1 LPKEEIN
8 VLKIAVDAMGGD
20 HAPGEI
26 IRGVLEATKQFNQQV
41 ILVGDES
48 LIQKEIAGYRSEL
61 LSVVHAPETI
71 SMRESPVAA
80 VRRKKNSSVVK
91 AVQLIQDGL
100 ADAVVSAGNTGAV
113 MTAGLLLLGP
123 VPGIDRPAIAIIL
136 PNKRGRTLLV
146 DAGANVDCKPFH
158 LLQFGIMGYLY
169 MQEILGVSQPKVGL
183 LNIGEEETKG
193 NELTLA
199 AFQLLRRVNIN
210 FIGNVEGREIYE
222 GTADVVICDGFI
234 GNIVLKA
241 EEGMITALLDM
252 AKDEIKRN
260 PLAKLGMA
268 MLMPTLRNFWRKLDY
283 AEYGGAPLL
292 GLDGIVIVCHGRS
305 SARAICNAIR
315 LARESVENKL
325 VLAIKKCIQ
334 ESLIQKVSQL

>member
-1 LPKEEIN
+1 M
-8 VLKIAVDAMGGD
+8 KIAVDAMGGD

>member
-1 LPKEEIN
+1 M
-8 VLKIAVDAMGGD
+8 KIAVDAMGGD

-26 IRGVLEATKQFNQQV
+26 IRGVLEATRQFNQQV

>member
-1 LPKEEIN
+1 M
-8 VLKIAVDAMGGD
+8 KIAVDAMGGD

-136 PNKRGRTLLV
+136 PNKRGKTLLV

>member
-1 LPKEEIN
+1 M
-8 VLKIAVDAMGGD
+8 KIAVDAMGGD

-26 IRGVLEATKQFNQQV
+26 IRGVLEATRQFNQQV

-91 AVQLIQDGL
+91 AVQLVQDGL

-136 PNKRGRTLLV
+136 PNKRGKTLLV